1 VRQKGK
7 ELVYTERPIK
17 LRTTQLIKQSK
28 FGIEV
33 K

>member
-1 VRQKGK
+1 VRQEGN
-7 ELVYTERPIK
+7 ELVYTERPVR
-17 LRTTQLIKQSK
+17 LRTTPLLKQSK